1 MPIDRSTKFY
11 LLRGH
16 SVAAPI
22 PVSSPSRQG
31 WIAVFNLQPID
42 SMIVDVLEAAEL
54 TLARVRAF
62 EIEVEQLD
70 RGWEIAEEQLLDK
83 REFTAQSF
91 AELEALVASLGIDP
105 AELRLSADT
114 DCPI

>member
-1 MPIDRSTKFY
+1 MPLDRSARFY

-16 SVAAPI
+16 SVAAPL
-22 PVSSPSRQG
+22 PASSPSRQG
-31 WIAVFNLQPID
+31 WVAVFNLQPID
-42 SMIVDVLEAAEL
+42 SMVVAVLEAAQL

-62 EIEVEQLD
+62 EVEVEHLD
-70 RGWEIAEEQLLDK
+70 RGWEVAEEQLLEK
-83 REFTAQSF
+83 REFTVHSF
-91 AELEALVASLGIDP
+91 AELEDVVASLGVDP